1 MRPEILKMT
10 AFGPYA
16 GETVL
21 DLRKLGT
28 GGLYLIAGDTGAGK
42 TTIFDGIMYA
52 LYGTTSGESRS
63 GSSMRSGYASPD
75 LMTSVELTFE
85 YRGKEY
91 NIRRNPAQQRPKKR
105 GTGMVEVG
113 ADAELTMPDGKIITG
128 VSPVNQAV
136 KEITGL
142 DHRQFAGIAMIAQG
156 EFRKLLNATTDE
168 RKKIFRELFDTK
180 IYDQFQTDIKNLGLD
195 LNRKYHDLQIR
206 SGEILA
212 SIEGVNPE
220 IPEDLLALLP
230 ENGEPV
236 NDEETTENQEEEKG
250 SDSEGEYSPE
260 LVIRLAA
267 EGKGSIEDVP
277 EALALLK
284 ERNDSKNRQVDEIRQ
299 IIYGE
304 IEKTDKLLETGR
316 QRDKQEAELSQAE
329 KDVSMLKEKLKES
342 EADLRG
348 WEDREKLTEQYGRRQ
363 AILEKQLEDYSKLD
377 QILRAIEEG
386 EKETK
391 EKKDE
396 AENLEKN
403 VTDKKKNLEQLSER
417 EKALQGCEGRKAE
430 TGEKG
435 KAVKSSID
443 SLTNLL
449 DDIDQGEKLEA
460 ELASA
465 EEAFRKKTG
474 EEMEKNRIYEDLYHR
489 FLASQA
495 GIMARDLQD
504 GMPCPV
510 CGSTDHPAPADVTD
524 ETGEPVEKKDL
535 DKAKGALDRS
545 RKELENQ
552 GNNCSS
558 LRSRLGTLMTALWKR
573 AAENQVIE
581 EDQIPKTWQDFN
593 ENNEIQGAGS
603 ELIETLKKQTEAK
616 KDELQKIRNSL
627 VDEYRIASRQ
637 VDELNHLRENI
648 PVLRQQLNEEN
659 DKITSVRSQVVSTE
673 AKLEALR
680 TRKSELSA
688 GLEYGSRKEAEKEI
702 KSLAD
707 KQAEIKNGLKAAAD
721 NKGSAERQLSSA
733 ESRYGTLHRALAA
746 LPAVD
751 TEKEAA
757 RRQVLAAGRQRC
769 DGLAADLG
777 ARGRALASALG
788 SVKSNLKE
796 EAKVLEQLTDVKE
809 LSDTFNGSLSGKD
822 KIQLETYIQ
831 MHYFDRI
838 ISRANTRF
846 MIMSS
851 GQFELVRRTT
861 ASDRKSQSGLEL
873 DIIDHYN
880 GTERE
885 VNTLSG
891 GESFLASLSL
901 ALGLADEIQ
910 ASAGGIKLDTMF
922 IDEGFGTLS
931 PEFLDHAV
939 RALADL
945 AEGNRL
951 VGIIS
956 HVEELKNRIDKQIL
970 ITKDPATGS
979 RARIITA

>member
-1 MRPEILKMT
+1 
-10 AFGPYA
+10 
-16 GETVL
+16 
-21 DLRKLGT
+21 
-28 GGLYLIAGDTGAGK
+28 
-42 TTIFDGIMYA
+42 
-52 LYGTTSGESRS
+52 
-63 GSSMRSGYASPD
+63 
-75 LMTSVELTFE
+75 
-85 YRGKEY
+85 
-91 NIRRNPAQQRPKKR
+91 
-105 GTGMVEVG
+105 
-113 ADAELTMPDGKIITG
+113 
-128 VSPVNQAV
+128 
-136 KEITGL
+136 
-142 DHRQFAGIAMIAQG
+142 
-156 EFRKLLNATTDE
+156 
-168 RKKIFRELFDTK
+168 
-180 IYDQFQTDIKNLGLD
+180 
-195 LNRKYHDLQIR
+195 
-206 SGEILA
+206 
-212 SIEGVNPE
+212 
-220 IPEDLLALLP
+220 
-230 ENGEPV
+230 
-236 NDEETTENQEEEKG
+236 
-250 SDSEGEYSPE
+250 
-260 LVIRLAA
+260 
-267 EGKGSIEDVP
+267 
-277 EALALLK
+277 
-284 ERNDSKNRQVDEIRQ
+284 
-299 IIYGE
+299 
-304 IEKTDKLLETGR
+304 
-316 QRDKQEAELSQAE
+316 
-329 KDVSMLKEKLKES
+329 
-342 EADLRG
+342 
-348 WEDREKLTEQYGRRQ
+348 
-363 AILEKQLEDYSKLD
+363 
-377 QILRAIEEG
+377 
-386 EKETK
+386 
-391 EKKDE
+391 
-396 AENLEKN
+396 
-403 VTDKKKNLEQLSER
+403 
-417 EKALQGCEGRKAE
+417 
-430 TGEKG
+430 
-435 KAVKSSID
+435 
-443 SLTNLL
+443 
-449 DDIDQGEKLEA
+449 
-460 ELASA
+460 
-465 EEAFRKKTG
+465 
-474 EEMEKNRIYEDLYHR
+474 MEKNRIYEDLYHR

-510 CGSTDHPAPADVTD
+510 CGSTDHPAPADFTD

-558 LRSRLGTLMTALWKR
+558 LRSRLGTLMTALWKK

-581 EDQIPKTWQDFN
+581 EDQIPKTWQNFN
-593 ENNEIQGAGS
+593 EINEIQGAGC
-603 ELIETLKKQTEAK
+603 ELTEKLKKQTEAK
-616 KDELQKIRNSL
+616 KDELLKIRSSL

-648 PVLRQQLNEEN
+648 PVLRQQLNEDN
-659 DKITSVRSQVVSTE
+659 DKITSVRSQVVSAE

-680 TRKSELSA
+680 TRRSELSA

-702 KSLAD
+702 KSLSD

-788 SVKSNLKE
+788 SVESNLKE
-796 EAKVLEQLTDVKE
+796 EAEVLEQLTDVKE

-838 ISRANTRF
+838 ISRANIRF

-979 RARIITA
+979 SARIITA

>member
-63 GSSMRSGYASPD
+63 GTSMRSGYASPD

-91 NIRRNPAQQRPKKR
+91 SIRRNPAQQRPKKR

-113 ADAELTMPDGKIITG
+113 ADAELTMPGGKIITG

-142 DHRQFAGIAMIAQG
+142 DHKQFAGIAMIAQG

-168 RKKIFRELFDTK
+168 RKEIFRELFDTK

-195 LNRKYHDLQIR
+195 LNRKYHDLQIK

-212 SIEGVNPE
+212 SIEGENPE
-220 IPEDLLALLP
+220 IPEDLLAFLP
-230 ENGEPV
+230 ENGEPE
-236 NDEETTENQEEEKG
+236 NTEKSTENQEGERD

-260 LVIRLAA
+260 LVNSLAA
-267 EGKGSIEDVP
+267 EGKGPVEDVP

-284 ERNDSKNRQVDEIRQ
+284 ERNDFRYRQVDEIRQ

-342 EADLRG
+342 EADLQR

-363 AILEKQLEDYSKLD
+363 AILEKQLEDYSKMD

-430 TGEKG
+430 AGEKG

-465 EEAFRKKTG
+465 EEAFRKKTR

-510 CGSTDHPAPADVTD
+510 CGSTDHPAPADFTD

-558 LRSRLGTLMTALWKR
+558 LRSRLGTLMTALWKK

-603 ELIETLKKQTEAK
+603 ELTEKLKKQTEAK
-616 KDELQKIRNSL
+616 KDELLKIRSSL
-627 VDEYRIASRQ
+627 

-648 PVLRQQLNEEN
+648 PVLRQQLNEDN
-659 DKITSVRSQVVSTE
+659 DKITSVRSQVVSAET
-673 AKLEALR
+673 KLEALR
-680 TRKSELSA
+680 TRRSELSA

-733 ESRYGTLHRALAA
+733 ESRYGTLHRALADF
-746 LPAVD
+746 PAVD

-757 RRQVLAAGRQRC
+757 RRQVLAAGRQQC

-788 SVKSNLKE
+788 SVESNLKE
-796 EAKVLEQLTDVKE
+796 EAEVLEQLTDVKE

-851 GQFELVRRTT
+851 GQFELIRRTT

>member
-1 MRPEILKMT
+1 
-10 AFGPYA
+10 
-16 GETVL
+16 
-21 DLRKLGT
+21 
-28 GGLYLIAGDTGAGK
+28 
-42 TTIFDGIMYA
+42 
-52 LYGTTSGESRS
+52 
-63 GSSMRSGYASPD
+63 
-75 LMTSVELTFE
+75 
-85 YRGKEY
+85 
-91 NIRRNPAQQRPKKR
+91 
-105 GTGMVEVG
+105 
-113 ADAELTMPDGKIITG
+113 
-128 VSPVNQAV
+128 
-136 KEITGL
+136 
-142 DHRQFAGIAMIAQG
+142 MIAQG

-180 IYDQFQTDIKNLGLD
+180 IYDQFQTDIKNLGLN
-195 LNRKYHDLQIR
+195 LNRKYHDLQIK

-212 SIEGVNPE
+212 SIEGENPE
-220 IPEDLLALLP
+220 IPEDLLAFRP
-230 ENGEPV
+230 ENGEPG
-236 NDEETTENQEEEKG
+236 NTEKSTENQEEERG

-260 LVIRLAA
+260 LVISLAA
-267 EGKGSIEDVP
+267 EGKGPVEDVP

-284 ERNDSKNRQVDEIRQ
+284 ERNDFRYRQVDEIRQ

-329 KDVSMLKEKLKES
+329 KDVSMLKEKLGKNQ

-363 AILEKQLEDYSKLD
+363 TILEKQLEDYSKLD

-391 EKKDE
+391 EKRDE

-430 TGEKG
+430 AGEKG

-465 EEAFRKKTG
+465 EEAFRKKTR

-510 CGSTDHPAPADVTD
+510 CGSTDHPAPADFTD

-558 LRSRLGTLMTALWKR
+558 LRSRLGTLMTALWKK
-573 AAENQVIE
+573 AAENQVIK

-593 ENNEIQGAGS
+593 ENNEIQGAGF
-603 ELIETLKKQTEAK
+603 ELTEKLKKHTEAK
-616 KDELQKIRNSL
+616 KDELLKIRSSL

-648 PVLRQQLNEEN
+648 PVLRQQLNDDN
-659 DKITSVRSQVVSTE
+659 DKITSVRSQVVSAE

-680 TRKSELSA
+680 TRRSELSA

-777 ARGRALASALG
+777 ARGRALARALG
-788 SVKSNLKE
+788 SVESNLKE
-796 EAKVLEQLTDVKE
+796 EAEVLEQLTDVKE

-851 GQFELVRRTT
+851 GQFELIRRTT